1 MIEVKGRTMMR
12 WVGRVVAAI
21 ATLGLAL
28 ATGCGTFFV
37 YPGSTGTGTGTGTT
51 GSGDYVYVANGTTQN
66 VAAYQVNAGSLSAL
80 TGSPFPLGYAPT
92 AAVVNP
98 ADSLLFVA
106 SNSGIYSYSI
116 SSAGTLALLNSG
128 VTTGLSNIVSMAV
141 SPDGQWLFALDGV
154 AVNTATGQYGVTLY
168 QFLISTS
175 GALTATTS
183 GGQSFTEPYTIQGP
197 TSPPIPVPSQVA
209 VASVASGEYLF
220 VAMGTAGTL
229 SIPFNTSTGGQ
240 STGTQYEIPA
250 GSSIYMANDALAV
263 NTSASVLYVVSSN
276 TSSQAG
282 AITAYTI
289 GSNGTLTTL
298 ATGSTAFQ
306 PTSVV
311 LNSAGTNVYVA
322 NQGSSSISAFNTTAS
337 GTTLPV
343 LYTTSGLGYVPT
355 GLTTDRSGNYLL
367 AIANGGGP
375 DMTMY
380 GYDSSTVGK
389 LDEAA
394 STSTGADPTNPTAI
408 AATH

>member
-1 MIEVKGRTMMR
+1 MRR
-12 WVGRVVAAI
+12 WVGRAAATI
-21 ATLGLAL
+21 CTLGLAL
-28 ATGCGTFFV
+28 ATGCGSFFV
-37 YPGSTGTGTGTGTT
+37 YPGSTGTGTGTGTGTT

-66 VAAYQVNAGSLSAL
+66 VAAYEVNAGSLSAL
-80 TGSPFPLGYAPT
+80 AGSPFPLGFAPT

-98 ADSLLFVA
+98 VDSLLFIA

-116 SSAGTLALLNSG
+116 SSTGVLALLSSGG
-128 VTTGLSNIVSMAV
+128 VTSGLSNVVSMAV

-154 AVNTATGQYGVTLY
+154 AVNTATAQYGVTLY
-168 QFLISTS
+168 QFQINS
-175 GALTATTS
+175 GTGGLTATTS
-183 GGQSFTEPYTIQGP
+183 GGQAFTGTYTIQGP

-209 VASVASGEYLF
+209 VASVPSGEYLF
-220 VAMGTAGTL
+220 VALGTGGTL

-240 STGTQYEIPA
+240 SAATQYLIPA
-250 GSSIYMANDALAV
+250 NSSIYLANDALAV

-282 AITAYTI
+282 VITAYTI
-289 GSNGTLTTL
+289 GSNGTLTAL

-306 PTSVV
+306 PASVV
-311 LNSAGTNVYVA
+311 LNSAGTDIYVA
-322 NQGSSSISAFNTTAS
+322 NQASNSISAFNTTAS
-337 GTTLPV
+337 GSTLPV

-355 GLTTDRSGNYLL
+355 GLAVDRSGDYLL

-380 GYDSSTVGK
+380 SYDSATAGK

-408 AATH
+408 ATTH